1 MLPVSN
7 RGRLAVTSK
16 AAVIIL
22 PLLFLALFPD
32 DLAAQGLPVETG
44 SHIPVALWFIGAAV
58 LGLVLA
64 YGIMRNRARTR
75 AEKNITDQANEKQ
88 LRRGKPRPRQ
98 PLTRASFVLQKV

>member
-1 MLPVSN
+1 MEEDAEMLSISN

-44 SHIPVALWFIGAAV
+44 SHIPVAIWFIGAAV

-64 YGIMRNRARTR
+64 YGIMRNRSRTR
-75 AEKNITDQANEKQ
+75 AEKHITDQATKNNYAEEN
-88 LRRGKPRPRQ
+88 RDRV
-98 PLTRASFVLQKV
+98 SH

>member
-1 MLPVSN
+1 MEEDAEMLPISN

-22 PLLFLALFPD
+22 PLLFLAVPD

-44 SHIPVALWFIGAAV
+44 SHIPVAIWFIGAAV

-64 YGIMRNRARTR
+64 YGIMRNRTRTR
-75 AEKNITDQANEKQ
+75 AEKHITDQATKNNYAEEN
-88 LRRGKPRPRQ
+88 RDR
-98 PLTRASFVLQKV
+98 V

>member
-1 MLPVSN
+1 MEEDAEMLPISN

-22 PLLFLALFPD
+22 PLLFLAVPD

-44 SHIPVALWFIGAAV
+44 SHIPVAIWFIGAAV

-64 YGIMRNRARTR
+64 YGIMRNRDSDPCREAHHRPS
-75 AEKNITDQANEKQ
+75 NEEQ
-88 LRRGKPRPRQ
+88 LRGGKPRSR
-98 PLTRASFVLQKV
+98 